1 MMVSNNKSGDAKDY
15 YNGIIFLRI
24 RGIIVKYEKFATK
37 AVHAGQHPDP
47 YTGSVVTPIYASS
60 TFVFKTAEQGAA
72 RFMGKEPG
80 FIYTRLGN
88 PTVKALENNLA
99 ALEGGETARAAASGM
114 GAITAAVMTVV
125 KKGDHIVAGDTL
137 YGGTH
142 KLITDILVE
151 YGVKYTLVDAYET
164 ENFETA
170 IRSNTKL
177 IYIESPSNPLM
188 KLTNMAEVA
197 KIAKKHRIITVMDNT
212 FMSPYNQRPIEHGI
226 DVIVHSL
233 TKSLSGHSDM
243 VGGAVI
249 GTKKFI
255 RQMNPIFNN
264 MGATMGAWD
273 AWLTLRGIKTL
284 HVRWDRVNENA
295 VKVAG
300 FLENHPHVDHVNYP
314 GLESF
319 PQHELAKSQMDGP
332 GGMMSFELKNGLEAG
347 RKMMNS
353 VKMCSLAVSLG
364 AVETLICHPPTM
376 THSIVPR
383 EQRIKAGL
391 TDGLVRLSV
400 GIEDVDDI
408 IADLDQALARV

>member
-1 MMVSNNKSGDAKDY
+1 M
-15 YNGIIFLRI
+15 
-24 RGIIVKYEKFATK
+24 KYDKFATK

-47 YTGSVVTPIYASS
+47 STGSVVTPIYASS
-60 TFVFKTAEQGAA
+60 TFVFQSAEQGAA
-72 RFMGKEPG
+72 RFLGTEPG

-142 KLITDILVE
+142 KLLTDILKE
-151 YGVKYTLVDAYET
+151 YGVTHTLVET
-164 ENFETA
+164 SISDNFKKA
-170 IRSNTKL
+170 IKSNTKL
-177 IYIESPSNPLM
+177 IYIESPSNPLL
-188 KLTNMAEVA
+188 KLTNMTKVA
-197 KIAKKHRIITVMDNT
+197 KIAKEHGITTIMDNT

-226 DVIVHSL
+226 DVVVHSL

-249 GTKKFI
+249 STRKFI
-255 RQMNPIFNN
+255 EQMNPIFNN

-284 HVRWDRVNENA
+284 HVRWDRMNENA
-295 VKVAG
+295 IKIAK
-300 FLENHPHVDHVNYP
+300 FLENHTKVDRVNYP

-319 PQHELAKSQMDGP
+319 SQFELGKAQMDGP

-353 VKMCSLAVSLG
+353 VKLCSLAVSLG

-400 GIEDVDDI
+400 GIEDVEDI
-408 IADLDQALARV
+408 IDDLEQALSKV